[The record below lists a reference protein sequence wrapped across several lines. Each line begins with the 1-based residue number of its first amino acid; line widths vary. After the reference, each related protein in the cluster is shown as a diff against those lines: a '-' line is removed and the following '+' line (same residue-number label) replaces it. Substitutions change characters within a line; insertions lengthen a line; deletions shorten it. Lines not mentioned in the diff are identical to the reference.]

1 MKKSFILTDFVNGKN
16 NNKFWNIIVDGGVVT
31 TEYGRVGEK
40 AQSTVK
46 NMGSDVTANN
56 FAKKKIAE
64 KLDKGYSEIEVISDS
79 IITTSPQT
87 TIIREQISSDPMVAK
102 FVDKIVAANV
112 HKILQSTSLQVNA
125 QGLFTTPLGI
135 VTPKQIEEAR
145 NVLVEAS
152 SHDANIPILTS
163 KYLRLI
169 PHSTG
174 MKPDLSILA
183 TTEKIRAE
191 NDILDSLLQS
201 YNTVMDRMKND
212 NPKTVE
218 EKMFNI
224 DFRLINSSQ
233 EAERINKYFE
243 QSKSQHHYGRSG
255 AKVINVFSLN
265 LYDKPKI
272 NPLNNSVEV
281 FHGTGIGNL
290 LSIMKNGLMVTPPA
304 NAIIAGK
311 MFGHG
316 VYGAINSTKSMGY
329 TQNYGGESGWMF
341 ICQFE
346 MGKYYHPTRTVNY
359 PPQGYDSVWARKN
372 DCGLLHDELIVYQN
386 ERVQITHLLE
396 FK

>member
-56 FAKKKIAE
+56 FARKKIAE
-64 KLDKGYSEIEVISDS
+64 KLEKGYSEIEVISDS

-174 MKPDLSILA
+174 MKPDLSI
-183 TTEKIRAE
+183 
-191 NDILDSLLQS
+191 
-201 YNTVMDRMKND
+201 Y
-212 NPKTVE
+212 
-218 EKMFNI
+218 
-224 DFRLINSSQ
+224 
-233 EAERINKYFE
+233 
-243 QSKSQHHYGRSG
+243 
-255 AKVINVFSLN
+255 
-265 LYDKPKI
+265 
-272 NPLNNSVEV
+272 
-281 FHGTGIGNL
+281 
-290 LSIMKNGLMVTPPA
+290 LS
-304 NAIIAGK
+304 
-311 MFGHG
+311 
-316 VYGAINSTKSMGY
+316 
-329 TQNYGGESGWMF
+329 
-341 ICQFE
+341 
-346 MGKYYHPTRTVNY
+346 
-359 PPQGYDSVWARKN
+359 
-372 DCGLLHDELIVYQN
+372 
-386 ERVQITHLLE
+386 
-396 FK
+396 